1 MSTLSQESVQKLA
14 QVIAPQ
20 VFEYLS
26 EDGRYLDGIMNT
38 IEPAIVSVIGHTS
51 PVLVGELG
59 CAIFEMI
66 GVIGENDPYAQNNI
80 WKTRYEALYTYVKR
94 TYAESYIDGAEYGV
108 SQYGYE
114 DVN

>member
-1 MSTLSQESVQKLA
+1 MSFSEESVNKLA
-14 QVIAPQ
+14 DVIAPQ
-20 VFEYLS
+20 VFEELCT
-26 EDGRYLDGIMNT
+26 DGRYMDGLMNSMET
-38 IEPAIVSVIGHTS
+38 AIIQVLGRTS
-51 PVLVGELG
+51 PELVG
-59 CAIFEMI
+59 AIGEAIIERI
-66 GVIGENDPYAQNNI
+66 GVVGECHPYAQNNI